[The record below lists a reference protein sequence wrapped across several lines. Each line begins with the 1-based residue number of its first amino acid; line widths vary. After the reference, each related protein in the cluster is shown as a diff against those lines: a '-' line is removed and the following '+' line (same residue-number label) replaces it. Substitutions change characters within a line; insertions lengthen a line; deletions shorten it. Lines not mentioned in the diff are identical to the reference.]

1 MQPNTTQQDI
11 NAAIEQADWLAEQS
25 GYNNIDDLYQ
35 SDPDLFIALAAEYRD
50 DNPWTGLGE

>member
-1 MQPNTTQQDI
+1 MQPNTTQQEI

-35 SDPDLFIALAAEYRD
+35 SDPDLFVALATEYRND
-50 DNPWTGLGE
+50 SLRLL